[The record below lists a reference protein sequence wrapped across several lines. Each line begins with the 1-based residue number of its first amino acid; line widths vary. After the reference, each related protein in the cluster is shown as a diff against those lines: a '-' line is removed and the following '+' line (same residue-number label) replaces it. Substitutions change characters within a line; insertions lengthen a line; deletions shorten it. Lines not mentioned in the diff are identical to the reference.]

1 MYGNFPAPSLIN
13 LSACGRFANLA
24 SEKVSGDVLQ
34 AQIAALLGP
43 DQAEPADLALVP
55 KLWFMEYQYSW
66 GIRGDNTPENAKYL
80 GYLLGKELYPD
91 LEFTSFESYLK
102 NLLEGNATKVY
113 A

>member
-1 MYGNFPAPSLIN
+1 MYVTFPALLIN
-13 LSACGRFANLA
+13 LSACGRFANLV
-24 SEKVSGDVLQ
+24 SEKVSGEALQ

-43 DQAEPADLALVP
+43 DQATPADVGLLQ

-91 LEFTSFESYLK
+91 LEFTSFENYLK
-102 NLLEGNATKVY
+102 SLLDGKATKAY